1 MPYIEKTGPKAIKEQ
16 LWQWYGVM
24 TDQRIDG
31 FNGWACKQKI
41 YDIKM
46 ECERLLQQEDCP
58 KYSGEEE
65 WLQEKRDER
74 AVQRL
79 AGNDKNIPFLLSFNW

>member
-16 LWQWYGVM
+16 LYQWYGVM
-24 TDQRIDG
+24 TDPRIDG
-31 FNGWACKQKI
+31 FNGFGCKKKI
-41 YDIKM
+41 YEIKM

-58 KYSGEEE
+58 TYAGEQE
-65 WLQEKRDER
+65 WLQEKREER

-79 AGNDKNIPFLLSFNW
+79 SGESQGVPFVP